1 MTNKFDFVKL
11 VKLPSTDKKKF
22 KVILKNNET
31 NRENTIK
38 FGASGYE
45 HYTSDHLDETRK
57 KAYISRHKTRE
68 DWTKSG
74 VNTAGFW
81 SWFFLWRFKTYKE
94 ALNYIKKTFF

>member
-11 VKLPSTDKKKF
+11 VKLSDDKKKF

-31 NRENTIK
+31 GRQNTIK
-38 FGASGYE
+38 FGAAGFE
-45 HYTSDHLDETRK
+45 NYTSGHLDEQRREN
-57 KAYISRHKTRE
+57 YISRHKKRE

-81 SWFFLWRFKTYKE
+81 SYWFLWKFKTYKE
-94 ALNYIKKTFF
+94 ALDYIKTNFFD